1 MDRLLY
7 VAMSGARET
16 LKAQTAN
23 NHNLANA
30 STTGFRADLAAFQA
44 RHVAGDGFASRV
56 YATAS
61 TTGFD
66 ATSGTLVPSG
76 RDLDVAVQG
85 NGYLAVQGNDG
96 REGYTRAGD
105 LRIDAS
111 GILRTGT
118 GLPVLG
124 DAGPVAVPP
133 HASIAIGADG
143 TVSIVPLGQGPET
156 RAEIARIKLVNPSDT
171 DLTKDADG
179 LLRMKDGSDAPAD
192 ASATLVSG
200 VLETSNVNVADA
212 LVNMIELSR
221 RFDLQ
226 VRAMKTAEDNG
237 AASAR
242 LLSMR

>member
-16 LKAQTAN
+16 LRAQAAN

-30 STTGFRADLAAFQA
+30 STTGFRADLAAFQS
-44 RHVAGDGFASRV
+44 RHVAGDGYASRV
-56 YATAS
+56 YATTS

-66 ATSGTLVPSG
+66 ATSGTLVPTG
-76 RDLDVAVQG
+76 RDLDVAIQG
-85 NGYLAVQGNDG
+85 SGYIAVQGHDG
-96 REGYTRAGD
+96 REAYTRAGD
-105 LRIDAS
+105 LRIDSS

-133 HASIAIGADG
+133 HASVAIGADG

-156 RAEIARIKLVNPSDT
+156 RAEVARIKLVNPGD
-171 DLTKDADG
+171 DGLTKDADG
-179 LLRMKDGSDAPAD
+179 LLRMKDGSDAIAD
-192 ASATLVSG
+192 ASVTLVSG

-212 LVNMIELSR
+212 LVTMIELSR

-242 LLSMR
+242 LLSLR

>member
-16 LKAQTAN
+16 LRAQTAN

-30 STTGFRADLAAFQA
+30 STNGFRADLAAFQS
-44 RHVAGDGFASRV
+44 RQVAGDGFQSRV

-66 ATSGTLVPSG
+66 ATSGTLMPTG

-85 NGYLAVQGNDG
+85 SGYLAVQAPDG
-96 REGYTRAGD
+96 REAYTRAGD
-105 LRIDAS
+105 LRVDAS

-124 DAGPVAVPP
+124 DAGPLAVPP

-156 RAEIARIKLVNPSDT
+156 RAEIGRIKLVNPGDAA
-171 DLTKDADG
+171 LTKDADG

-200 VLETSNVNVADA
+200 VLETSNVNVANA
-212 LVNMIELSR
+212 LVQMIELSR

>member
-16 LKAQTAN
+16 LRAQTAN

-66 ATSGTLVPSG
+66 ATSGTLVPTG

-85 NGYLAVQGNDG
+85 EGYLAVQGHDG
-96 REGYTRAGD
+96 RESYTRAGD
-105 LRIDAS
+105 LRIDSA

-124 DAGPVAVPP
+124 DAGPVAIPP

-156 RAEIARIKLVNPSDT
+156 RAEVARIKLVNPPAGQ
-171 DLTKDADG
+171 LTKDADG
-179 LLRMKDGSDAPAD
+179 LLRMQDGSDAPAD

-200 VLETSNVNVADA
+200 VLETSNVNVTDA

>member
-16 LKAQTAN
+16 LRAQAAN

-56 YATAS
+56 YATTS

-66 ATSGTLVPSG
+66 ATSGTLVPTG

-85 NGYLAVQGNDG
+85 NGYLAVQALDG
-96 REGYTRAGD
+96 REAYTRAGD
-105 LRIDAS
+105 LRIDSS

-124 DAGPVAVPP
+124 DAGPVAIPP

-156 RAEIARIKLVNPSDT
+156 RAEVARIRLVNPADT
-171 DLTKDADG
+171 ELTKDADG
-179 LLRMKDGSDAPAD
+179 LLRLKDGSDAPPD
-192 ASATLVSG
+192 AAVTLVSG
-200 VLETSNVNVADA
+200 VLESSNVNVADA
-212 LVNMIELSR
+212 LVHMIELSR
-221 RFDLQ
+221 RFELQ

>member
-16 LKAQTAN
+16 LRAQAAN

-30 STTGFRADLAAFQA
+30 ATTGFRADLAAFQA
-44 RHVAGDGFASRV
+44 RHVAGDGYASRV
-56 YATAS
+56 YATTS

-66 ATSGTLVPSG
+66 ATSGTLVPTG

-85 NGYLAVQGNDG
+85 RGYIAVQALDG
-96 REGYTRAGD
+96 REAYTRAGD
-105 LRIDAS
+105 LRIDS
-111 GILRTGT
+111 NGILRTGT

-124 DAGPVAVPP
+124 DGGPVAVPP
-133 HASIAIGADG
+133 HASVAIGADG

-156 RAEIARIKLVNPSDT
+156 RAEVARIKLVNP
-171 DLTKDADG
+171 KDADFTKGGDG
-179 LLRMKDGSDAPAD
+179 LLRMKDGSDAVAD
-192 ASATLVSG
+192 ASVTLVSG

-242 LLSMR
+242 LLSVR